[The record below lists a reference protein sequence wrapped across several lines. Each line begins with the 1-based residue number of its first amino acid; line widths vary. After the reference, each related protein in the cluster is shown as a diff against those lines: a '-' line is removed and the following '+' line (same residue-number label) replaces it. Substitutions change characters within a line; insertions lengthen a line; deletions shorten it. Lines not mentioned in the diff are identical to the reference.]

1 MQIASMPQMILF
13 DYGDTLLCEP
23 DWNPL
28 RGQEALFQYIKTNKR
43 NLSPREVCDYS
54 LQLFE
59 QIGLAR
65 SHGFEIH
72 NHAFQKLLYES
83 LEIELTI
90 SYPEAEKIF
99 WDQTTPGAVMP
110 QAATMLDTINALGI
124 RSGVI
129 SNISFSGAA
138 LTERLGRLLPN
149 NRFEFIIA
157 SSEYV
162 FRKPSRLLFELALK
176 KAGLSASEVWFCGD
190 NAKAD
195 IEGAAKV
202 EIFPVWYEHAGAYAA
217 RQKDDAKKPDCEHLH
232 IHEWKELM
240 DALENISRINR
251 VNDA

>member
-1 MQIASMPQMILF
+1 MQTASMPHMILF

-28 RGQEALFQYIKTNKR
+28 RGEEALFQYIKTNKR

-54 LQLFE
+54 LQLFG

-99 WDQTTPGAVMP
+99 WDHATPGAVMP
-110 QAATMLDTINALGI
+110 QAATMLDAINALGI

-138 LTERLGRLLPN
+138 LAQRLHRLLPN

-176 KAGLSASEVWFCGD
+176 KAGLSALEVWFCGD

-195 IEGAAKV
+195 IEGAAQAG
-202 EIFPVWYEHAGAYAA
+202 IFPVWYEHASADTAKQKAA
-217 RQKDDAKKPDCEHLH
+217 VKKPDCEHLH

-240 DALENISRINR
+240 GVLENIGGNSA
-251 VNDA
+251 VNKA

>member
-1 MQIASMPQMILF
+1 MRSILSLPKMILF
-13 DYGDTLLCEP
+13 DYGDTLLYEP

-28 RGQEALFQYIKTNKR
+28 RGQEALYQYIKINKR
-43 NLSPREVCDYS
+43 NLTPREVNDFA
-54 LQLFE
+54 LKLFE
-59 QIGLAR
+59 QMGRAR
-65 SHGFEIH
+65 KQGFEIH

-99 WDQTTPGAVMP
+99 FDHTTPGAVMP
-110 QAATMLDTINALGI
+110 GADKLLDCINALGI

-138 LTERLGRLLPN
+138 LTERLSRLLPN

-176 KAGLSASEVWFCGD
+176 KAGLPASEVWFCGD
-190 NAKAD
+190 NIEAD
-195 IEGAAKV
+195 ILGAAQV
-202 EIFPVWYEHAGAYAA
+202 GLFPVWYENPIAAVSRHANITLRSGN
-217 RQKDDAKKPDCEHLH
+217 EHLH
-232 IHEWKELM
+232 IHEWDELV
-240 DALENISRINR
+240 DVLENSSKKPCK
-251 VNDA
+251 